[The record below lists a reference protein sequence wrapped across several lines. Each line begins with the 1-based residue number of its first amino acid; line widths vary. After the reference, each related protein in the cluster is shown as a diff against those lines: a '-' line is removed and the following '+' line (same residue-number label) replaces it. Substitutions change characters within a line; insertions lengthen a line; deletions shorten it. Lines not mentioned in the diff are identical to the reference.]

1 MPENEIISKTNAW
14 LKSIGKEVFITI
26 LYPALKKDIN
36 IDSSAVCRLYPE
48 FAKRDCR
55 DNRLSSSRSIIKNG
69 WEKYALTI
77 IAESKRLDPS
87 IIDKAKNYLS
97 QIN

>member
-1 MPENEIISKTNAW
+1 MLEREINERVKAW

-26 LYPALKKDIN
+26 LYPALKSDIN
-36 IDSSAVCRLYPE
+36 IDSSDVCRLYPE

-55 DNRLSSSRSIIKNG
+55 DNRLSSARSIIKNG

-77 IAESKRLDPS
+77 ISESNRLDEQL
-87 IIDKAKNYLS
+87 INKAKEYLAL
-97 QIN
+97 IK